1 MYTCIILKEEGVKK
15 GRGGER
21 EGRTR
26 GGERERSKERKGK
39 EGGRKEG
46 ERGRATKADNKMM
59 CTLDL

>member
-26 GGERERSKERKGK
+26 GGEREREAKKEKERREEGRKGK
-39 EGGRKEG
+39 EAGQLRQTIK
-46 ERGRATKADNKMM
+46 
-59 CTLDL
+59 